1 MCEFSHLLA
10 SIQDAMDI
18 GDNTPTEDFL
28 VQEKRTE
35 QENEQRVVSNGG
47 DAPMD
52 KHSIPVNSIEPDDGY
67 EMDRSHNKERI

>member
-35 QENEQRVVSNGG
+35 QENEQGVVQSGK
-47 DAPMD
+47 A
-52 KHSIPVNSIEPDDGY
+52 SIPGNSIEPDDGY
-67 EMDRSHNKERI
+67 EMDKSHDKERI